1 MADKSDLLEVLEGL
15 GKQLR
20 FEVRKEV
27 EASESAWVDMV
38 WFDNRFPIEAQNSHN
53 MRYAPV
59 LPAFG
64 FEIEFHTG
72 LNAKHVKGS
81 VSNLSNLGAQ
91 LGVIVIGHANLE
103 TLASQFAATNKAAI
117 STKALVQK
125 QPEEFRKSLCDRIYR
140 WVYAEAQPRSR
151 IIVMFED
158 EVRAWAEKIT
168 ANVPCGSDD
177 GGPI

>member
-1 MADKSDLLEVLEGL
+1 MTDKLDIFEVLETL
-15 GKQLR
+15 GKQLH

-38 WFDNRFPIEAQNSHN
+38 WFDNRLPLDSRIAN

-59 LPAFG
+59 LPVVAF
-64 FEIEFHTG
+64 EVELRTG

-91 LGVIVIGHANLE
+91 LGVVVIGNGNIE
-103 TLASQFAATNKAAI
+103 
-117 STKALVQK
+117 ALKK
-125 QPEEFRKSLCDRIYR
+125 QPAHTNESAGQRKKILCDRVYR

-151 IIVMFED
+151 IIDMFED
-158 EVRAWAEKIT
+158 EVRAWAEKVK
-168 ANVPCGSDD
+168 VPAS
-177 GGPI
+177 PKQQQ